1 MGHSPSS
8 PAVWH
13 RASYLALKRNI
24 GNHKAFMHHW
34 GGEQRGGE
42 DITPL
47 EKIISPFHLI
57 ASWDQFYAFHWKS
70 YTWLDNEVE
79 LTKVSVHHPNPVSKG
94 LSINIGQQLAV
105 LHQIKH
111 TEGIQ
116 VQFLVWLRRFPADSV
131 WRQGLLQLLPRVRLG
146 PAHTRGPSCLTPEFK
161 VLRWLLVH
169 KTLQSPA
176 FSRLCRKR
184 KQVKSKDDLKILE

>member
-1 MGHSPSS
+1 MGHSPSL

-47 EKIISPFHLI
+47 EKVIFISPNCIARPALCFPLEVIHLK
-57 ASWDQFYAFHWKS
+57 D
-70 YTWLDNEVE
+70 DEVE

-105 LHQIKH
+105 LHQFKH

-131 WRQGLLQLLPRVRLG
+131 WRQGLLQLLPRVRQG
-146 PAHTRGPSCLTPEFK
+146 PAHTRGLSCLTPEFK

-184 KQVKSKDDLKILE
+184 KQVKSKHDLKTLE